1 MANITLTDDVAD
13 ILSRSRITGNNL
25 YLPPERLEPKRYQAV
40 NKAIVA
46 AGGKWKGGKIS
57 AHVFENDPREKLG
70 LMLET
75 GVAVDE
81 KKKYQ
86 AFFTPPDL
94 AAQVAEMA
102 DVEGQ
107 TVLEPSAGYGSL
119 ADACLA
125 AGADRVECV
134 ELHPEN
140 AAKLRVKEYQTTE
153 GDFLAQSPKPYSR
166 IVMNPPF
173 TKDQDIKHVSHAL
186 RFLAPGGVLVAI
198 MADSPNRPKFAA
210 MLKGYR
216 YEIEAVPAG
225 AFKASGTSV
234 RTMIVRVYSAN
245 ATSSQPA
252 AGGVN
257 NTNNAAPPVG

>member
-1 MANITLTDDVAD
+1 MANVTLTDDVAD
-13 ILSRSRITGNNL
+13 ILSRSTITGNNL
-25 YLPPERLEPKRYQAV
+25 HLPPERLEPKLYQAV

-57 AHVFENDPREKLG
+57 AHVFESDPRQRLG

-75 GVAVDE
+75 GVAIDH
-81 KKKYQ
+81 KKLRQ
-86 AFFTPPDL
+86 AFYTPASL
-94 AAQVAEMA
+94 AEKVARMA
-102 DVEGQ
+102 DVKGHW
-107 TVLEPSAGYGSL
+107 VLEPSAGGGAL
-119 ADACLA
+119 VEACANAGA
-125 AGADRVECV
+125 AGVKCIEID
-134 ELHPEN
+134 PD
-140 AAKLRVKEYQTTE
+140 AAEQLRQDGLTGVLTA
-153 GDFLAQSPKPYSR
+153 DFLTVEPVKKYPR

-216 YEIEAVPAG
+216 HEIEAVPAG

-234 RTMIVRVYSAN
+234 RTMIVRVHSAD
-245 ATSSQPA
+245 
-252 AGGVN
+252 GG
-257 NTNNAAPPVG
+257 ASPHR